1 MSAGDGTTASTG
13 ATAIE
18 VEPDRVAGWLQE
30 DPGPQLID
38 VREDYEREA
47 GHIAGSRHIALG
59 ALPSEAVSLE
69 RERPVVLYCR
79 VGARSDMAAQAL
91 RSAGFDAY
99 SMSGG
104 LMRWA
109 REGRQLV
116 PDGGTVADH

>member
-1 MSAGDGTTASTG
+1 MSTGEGTTAGNG
-13 ATAIE
+13 AAAIE

-47 GHIAGSRHIALG
+47 GHIAGSRHIALNT
-59 ALPSEAVSLE
+59 LSSEAASLE
-69 RERPVVLYCR
+69 HERPVVLYCR

-91 RSAGFDAY
+91 RTAGFDAY
-99 SMSGG
+99 SMNGG

-109 REGRQLV
+109 REGRPLV